1 MNNAPL
7 LKSPAEVRQ
16 PAWLRNEPLI
26 SLAARRNN
34 ASAAEKQ
41 DRCWVCWHQ
50 WNNDDDNN
58 IFIWKKKIQLKYIDR
73 IIYKKPY

>member
-16 PAWLRNEPLI
+16 PARLRNEPLI
-26 SLAARRNN
+26 SLAARREN

-41 DRCWVCWHQ
+41 DLCWVYWHH
-50 WNNDDDNN
+50 WNDNN
-58 IFIWKKKIQLKYIDR
+58 IYN
-73 IIYKKPY
+73 